1 MAIKYLAFVLF
12 FCLTVIYPVHKNFDT
27 SDNLPDLPPATNAS
41 FSAFSLSLKRSTF
54 EDQKHKNSTGTD
66 LDEMISTDYLWIYVI
81 FVYLFSIAAMYLII
95 NETKRIIRI
104 RQTYLGTHSSVTD
117 RTIRLSGIPKYLR
130 SEEKIKET
138 IEELEIGKVESV
150 MLCREWKELDD
161 LMIERM
167 SILRKLEE
175 AWTAH
180 LGFRRPKTLERL
192 PRERHQETL
201 GDDNEDERSGLLGN
215 GNGQQEHV
223 TSYAHDRPTTRIWFG
238 FMNFQSRSIDA
249 IDYYEES
256 LRKLDDRIR
265 EARKKKYPPTP
276 LAFVTLDSIAACVG
290 TFYPLFWN
298 QANSFM

>member
-27 SDNLPDLPPATNAS
+27 SDNLPDLPPATNAT
-41 FSAFSLSLKRSTF
+41 FSVLGTLRKRIDF
-54 EDQKHKNSTGTD
+54 KDEKHINSTDPDFGD
-66 LDEMISTDYLWIYVI
+66 LMSTDYLWIYVI
-81 FVYLFSIAAMYLII
+81 FVYLFSITAMYLIV

-117 RTIRLSGIPKYLR
+117 RTIRLSGIPKHLR

-150 MLCREWKELDD
+150 MLCREWRELDD
-161 LMIERM
+161 LMKERM

-180 LGFRRPKTLERL
+180 LGFHRPKTLERL
-192 PRERHQETL
+192 SRERRQEITQ
-201 GDDNEDERSGLLGN
+201 DDEDDEQSGLLRGAN
-215 GNGQQEHV
+215 GGQQHV
-223 TSYAHDRPTTRIWFG
+223 ASYAHDRPTTKIWFG
-238 FMNFQSRSIDA
+238 FMNLQSRSIDA
-249 IDYYEES
+249 IDYYEEK
-256 LRKLDDRIR
+256 LRKLDDKIR

-276 LAFVTLDSIAACVG
+276 LAFVTLDSISACVSSFRVII
-290 TFYPLFWN
+290 TVF
-298 QANSFM
+298 ANSHW